1 VIPNQKVTLQKSSQN
16 NETKTL
22 IQDETFTDTKAK
34 AVIA

>member
-1 VIPNQKVTLQKSSQN
+1 VIPNQKVTLQKSSQ